1 MTETAKAPVR
11 CGLSGTAL
19 KYIACI
25 TMLIDHI
32 GASCIEA
39 GILLP
44 ALAAGAASCGG
55 IPVSTLLAA
64 DRVLRYIGRLAFPI
78 YCFLLVEGFL
88 HTHDF
93 KKYALR
99 MLGFALISEWPFDW
113 AFFSGVYWGHQNVYF
128 TLLLGLLAMKALD
141 TYRTPEG
148 VPVLKGIFGVAACFL
163 AAALLHCDYDVLGLT
178 LILALYMTR
187 KDKRAQCIAGA
198 VFSLFEPV
206 APLAFGLVWLY
217 SGERGGS
224 SKLEQWAFYWFY
236 PAHIFIL
243 GILTNLL
250 LFR

>member
-1 MTETAKAPVR
+1 MTALSPRRTF
-11 CGLSGTAL
+11 SGTAL
-19 KYIACI
+19 KTIACI
-25 TMLIDHI
+25 TMLVDHI

-39 GILLP
+39 GILTPGLD
-44 ALAAGAASCGG
+44 AG
-55 IPVSTLLAA
+55 TLSQDTLSAYPLYRL
-64 DRVLRYIGRLAFPI
+64 DMVLRFTGRLAFPLF
-78 YCFLLVEGFL
+78 CFLLVEGFL

-141 TYRTPEG
+141 THQTPEG
-148 VPVLKGIFGVAACFL
+148 MPALKGILGAAACFL
-163 AAALLHCDYDVLGLT
+163 AAALLHCDYDVLGLA

-206 APLAFGLVWLY
+206 APLAFGLVWFY

-236 PAHIFIL
+236 PAHIFVL

-250 LFR
+250 LF

>member
-1 MTETAKAPVR
+1 MQNNTLSRP
-11 CGLSGTAL
+11 GFSLSGTAL
-19 KYIACI
+19 KRIACLS
-25 TMLIDHI
+25 MLLDHI
-32 GASCIEA
+32 GAS
-39 GILLP
+39 LLENGLFRCSAIDP
-44 ALAAGAASCGG
+44 RLVGLDQ
-55 IPVSTLLAA
+55 LL
-64 DRVLRYIGRLAFPI
+64 RL
-78 YCFLLVEGFL
+78 VGFL
-88 HTHDF
+88 HTHDL

-99 MLGFALISEWPFDW
+99 MLGFALISEGPFDW

-141 TYRTPEG
+141 TSQTPEG
-148 VPVLKGIFGVAACFL
+148 MPTLKGILGAAACFL
-163 AAALLHCDYDVLGLT
+163 AAALLHCDYDVLGLA

-206 APLAFGLVWLY
+206 APLAFGLVWFY

-236 PAHIFIL
+236 PAHIFAL
-243 GILTNLL
+243 GVLANLV

>member
-1 MTETAKAPVR
+1 MQNNTLSRP
-11 CGLSGTAL
+11 GFSLSGTAL
-19 KYIACI
+19 KRIACLS
-25 TMLIDHI
+25 MLVDHL
-32 GASCIEA
+32 GAS
-39 GILLP
+39 LLENGLFRCSAIDP
-44 ALAAGAASCGG
+44 RLVGLDQ
-55 IPVSTLLAA
+55 LL
-64 DRVLRYIGRLAFPI
+64 RLVGRLAFPI

-141 TYRTPEG
+141 TSQTPEG
-148 VPVLKGIFGVAACFL
+148 MPALKGIL
-163 AAALLHCDYDVLGLT
+163 AAALLHCDYDVLGLA

-206 APLAFGLVWLY
+206 APLAFGLVWFY

-236 PAHIFIL
+236 PAHIFVL
-243 GILTNLL
+243 GVLANLV

>member
-1 MTETAKAPVR
+1 METLPVQKR
-11 CGLSGTAL
+11 QGLSGTTL
-19 KYIACI
+19 KLMACI

-32 GASCIEA
+32 GASCLEA
-39 GILLP
+39 GLLVPLIASGTFSTDP
-44 ALAAGAASCGG
+44 AAAS
-55 IPVSTLLAA
+55 LLQM

-78 YCFLLVEGFL
+78 FCFLLVEGFL
-88 HTHDF
+88 HTHDL

-141 TYRTPEG
+141 TYQTPEG
-148 VPVLKGIFGVAACFL
+148 MPALKGIFGAAACFL
-163 AAALLHCDYDVLGLT
+163 AAALLHCDYDVLGLA

-206 APLAFGLVWLY
+206 APLAFGLVWFY
-217 SGERGGS
+217 SGERGGN

-236 PAHIFIL
+236 PVHLALLACI
-243 GILTNLL
+243 TNLL
-250 LFR
+250 L

>member
-1 MTETAKAPVR
+1 M
-11 CGLSGTAL
+11 
-19 KYIACI
+19 
-25 TMLIDHI
+25 
-32 GASCIEA
+32 
-39 GILLP
+39 
-44 ALAAGAASCGG
+44 
-55 IPVSTLLAA
+55 
-64 DRVLRYIGRLAFPI
+64 
-78 YCFLLVEGFL
+78 EGFL

-141 TYRTPEG
+141 TYQTAEG
-148 VPVLKGIFGVAACFL
+148 MPALKGILGAAACFL
-163 AAALLHCDYDVLGLT
+163 AAALLHCDYDVLGLA

-206 APLAFGLVWLY
+206 APLAFGLVWFY

-236 PAHIFIL
+236 PAHIFVL
-243 GILTNLL
+243 GVLANLV
-250 LFR
+250 LFQ

>member
-1 MTETAKAPVR
+1 METLPVQKR
-11 CGLSGTAL
+11 QGLSGTTL
-19 KYIACI
+19 KLIACI

-32 GASCIEA
+32 GASCLEA
-39 GILLP
+39 GLLVPLIASGTFSTDP
-44 ALAAGAASCGG
+44 AAAS
-55 IPVSTLLAA
+55 LLQL

-78 YCFLLVEGFL
+78 FCFLLVEGFL
-88 HTHDF
+88 HTHDL

-141 TYRTPEG
+141 TYQTPEG
-148 VPVLKGIFGVAACFL
+148 MPALKGILGAAACFL
-163 AAALLHCDYDVLGLT
+163 AAALLHCDYDVLGLA

-206 APLAFGLVWLY
+206 APLAFGLVWFY

-236 PAHIFIL
+236 PVH
-243 GILTNLL
+243 LL
-250 LFR
+250 VLAAAVALAFPG

>member
-1 MTETAKAPVR
+1 MQNNTLSRP
-11 CGLSGTAL
+11 GLSLSGTAL
-19 KYIACI
+19 KRIAC
-25 TMLIDHI
+25 L
-32 GASCIEA
+32 S
-39 GILLP
+39 
-44 ALAAGAASCGG
+44 
-55 IPVSTLLAA
+55 
-64 DRVLRYIGRLAFPI
+64 
-78 YCFLLVEGFL
+78 
-88 HTHDF
+88 
-93 KKYALR
+93 

-148 VPVLKGIFGVAACFL
+148 MPVLKGILGVAACFL

-206 APLAFGLVWLY
+206 APLAFGLVWFY

>member
-1 MTETAKAPVR
+1 MRLV
-11 CGLSGTAL
+11 
-19 KYIACI
+19 
-25 TMLIDHI
+25 
-32 GASCIEA
+32 
-39 GILLP
+39 
-44 ALAAGAASCGG
+44 
-55 IPVSTLLAA
+55 
-64 DRVLRYIGRLAFPI
+64 GRLAFPI

-88 HTHDF
+88 HTHDL

-99 MLGFALISEWPFDW
+99 MLGFALISEGPFDW

-141 TYRTPEG
+141 TSQTPEG
-148 VPVLKGIFGVAACFL
+148 MPALKGILGAAACFL
-163 AAALLHCDYDVLGLT
+163 AAVLLHCDYDVLGLA

-206 APLAFGLVWLY
+206 APLAFGLVWFY

-236 PAHIFIL
+236 PAHIFVL

>member
-1 MTETAKAPVR
+1 MQNNTLSRP
-11 CGLSGTAL
+11 GLSLSGTAL
-19 KYIACI
+19 KRIACLS
-25 TMLIDHI
+25 MLLDHI
-32 GASCIEA
+32 GAS
-39 GILLP
+39 LLENGLFKQESFWP
-44 ALAAGAASCGG
+44 GG
-55 IPVSTLLAA
+55 VQL
-64 DRVLRYIGRLAFPI
+64 DDVLRLAGRLAFPI

-141 TYRTPEG
+141 IYRTPEG
-148 VPVLKGIFGVAACFL
+148 MPVLKGILGVAACFL

-236 PAHIFIL
+236 PVHIFIL

>member
-1 MTETAKAPVR
+1 MNEKLP
-11 CGLSGTAL
+11 LNSLHL
-19 KYIACI
+19 KLLAVV

-32 GASCIEA
+32 GASCLEA
-39 GILLP
+39 GLLVPLIASGTFSTDP
-44 ALAAGAASCGG
+44 AAAS
-55 IPVSTLLAA
+55 LLQM

-78 YCFLLVEGFL
+78 FCFLLVEGFL

-141 TYRTPEG
+141 TYQTTEG
-148 VPVLKGIFGVAACFL
+148 MPALKGIFGAAACFL
-163 AAALLHCDYDVLGLT
+163 AAALLHCDYDVLGLA

-206 APLAFGLVWLY
+206 APLAFGLVWFY

-236 PAHIFIL
+236 PVHLFLLAV
-243 GILTNLL
+243 LTNLL
-250 LFR
+250 LFQK

>member
-1 MTETAKAPVR
+1 MQNNTLSRP
-11 CGLSGTAL
+11 GFSLSGTAL
-19 KYIACI
+19 KRLACLS
-25 TMLIDHI
+25 MLVDHL
-32 GASCIEA
+32 GAS
-39 GILLP
+39 LLENGLFRCSAIDP
-44 ALAAGAASCGG
+44 RLVGLDQ
-55 IPVSTLLAA
+55 LL
-64 DRVLRYIGRLAFPI
+64 RLAFPI

-88 HTHDF
+88 HTHDL

-141 TYRTPEG
+141 TYQTPEG
-148 VPVLKGIFGVAACFL
+148 MPALKGILGAAACFL
-163 AAALLHCDYDVLGLT
+163 AAALLHCDYDVLGLA

-206 APLAFGLVWLY
+206 APLAFGLVWFY

-236 PAHIFIL
+236 PAHIFVL
-243 GILTNLL
+243 GVLANLV
-250 LFR
+250 LFQ

>member
-1 MTETAKAPVR
+1 MNPALAAPR
-11 CGLSGTAL
+11 GPGLSGTAL
-19 KYIACI
+19 KRIACLS
-25 TMLIDHI
+25 MLLDHI
-32 GASCIEA
+32 GAS
-39 GILLP
+39 LLENG
-44 ALAAGAASCGG
+44 LFKQGAFWPGDVQLDG
-55 IPVSTLLAA
+55 
-64 DRVLRYIGRLAFPI
+64 VLRLAGRLAFPI

-128 TLLLGLLAMKALD
+128 TLLLGLA
-141 TYRTPEG
+141 
-148 VPVLKGIFGVAACFL
+148 
-163 AAALLHCDYDVLGLT
+163 

-206 APLAFGLVWLY
+206 APLAFGLVWFY

-236 PAHIFIL
+236 PAHIFVL
-243 GILTNLL
+243 GVLANLV